1 MAGWND
7 ITEEAVKALSL
18 CTSLKSFTWT
28 DDSRSQGFAL
38 MVFLD
43 IIKGFPAPLEE
54 LNIRT
59 HNALATEVWDETNK
73 VAGLKRVSIWCMEGP
88 PRVLQGWSEL
98 LGPTL
103 THLELGVRD
112 LSSSRRR

>member
-1 MAGWND
+1 M
-7 ITEEAVKALSL
+7 KALSL

-38 MVFLD
+38 MAFLD
-43 IIKGFPAPLEE
+43 IIKSFPAPLEE

-59 HNALATEVWDETNK
+59 HNALATEVWDEINK

-103 THLELGVRD
+103 THLELGVRN